1 VLRVTLSA
9 PPVIVSLVPPRKKER
24 ETMDI
29 PCTICGEPFDMDEL
43 HYIAEETNT
52 AYDQVRE
59 KFYRDGCNIVLGSAT
74 RCRPTGN
81 SSARFALADILGSDI
96 DGYASLAEDFDL

>member
-1 VLRVTLSA
+1 
-9 PPVIVSLVPPRKKER
+9 
-24 ETMDI
+24 MDI

-96 DGYASLAEDFDL
+96 DGYASLAEDFKHNRHRERTSVSVSARSHCTK